1 MLIATKD
8 IKINMRVVSIGDLV
22 LDYYYKNGKLI
33 GVDGGM
39 SSHNIIA
46 NLAKKKIST
55 AVYGVSGNDIQ
66 GKIANLSLKKLNV
79 DVSKVL
85 IKDNIKTRC
94 FHVSYDEEGFISKK
108 RCPKCNEKK
117 WYEES
122 QIDTEYISNNIQ
134 NDDIL
139 VFDNLNDK
147 NIEIIKNVSNKKIID
162 IGQYFE
168 FENLSKEDIINKLNN
183 DFEIINF
190 NERVSNYLLDKL
202 NLKNNIELYNL
213 LKAKL
218 VTITR
223 GENGAIFIYNSKE
236 YKFNLK
242 DNGNVIDSS
251 GAGDAFLSSLIF
263 DYIKNNYEFNEE
275 LFPKWYEKSIKLTSK
290 VVSNFG
296 ARGHLNSLYKI
307 KKIDKVCTCENFE
320 YNERR
325 KIKRCNININNL
337 ESRVI
342 NAINS
347 NAYDKLLDI
356 NFDNSKSYLFIGT
369 GGSFAGASFA
379 STVINELYGASTY
392 SLYPRDALYRNN
404 ISIDKA
410 FLFSYSGTTN
420 DLIQSV
426 KDFNKNDVYV
436 ITKGQT
442 QNIVT
447 KTGILKNNIITYRTS
462 TNKGKERGFL
472 SFEGALAPAA
482 LFMKLYL
489 QKTNS
494 DIDINNFIKDSMS
507 YWSNKVQ
514 KEIDKNFIESAINHN
529 KIINVFRGDYSN
541 CASYDLES
549 KLIESGIFN
558 CIIHEKKNFSHGRF
572 INFENMNNKCVIYFK
587 QKTTS
592 KYEEELLNYL
602 GNKIAIFESKYDG
615 LLAEFDLLISSQFII
630 YQIGKLLDIDVS
642 KPNYTDNAMKIYF
655 YKGQL

>member
-1 MLIATKD
+1 MI
-8 IKINMRVVSIGDLV
+8 VVSIGDLV

-33 GVDGGM
+33 GADGGM

-55 AVYGVSGNDIQ
+55 AVYGVSSNDIQ

-122 QIDTEYISNNIQ
+122 QIDIEYITKNIQ

-183 DFEIINF
+183 GFEIINF

-251 GAGDAFLSSLIF
+251 GAGDAFISSIIF
-263 DYIKNNYEFNEE
+263 DYIKNSYEFNEE

-356 NFDNSKSYLFIGT
+356 NFDKSKSYLFIGT

-379 STVINELYGASTY
+379 STVINDLFGASTY
-392 SLYPRDALYRNN
+392 SLYPRDAFYRNN
-404 ISIDKA
+404 TNIDKA

-420 DLIQSV
+420 DIIQSV
-426 KDFNKNDVYV
+426 KDFDKNNVYV

-447 KTGILKNNIITYRTS
+447 KTGIMKNNIITYRTS
-462 TNKGKERGFL
+462 ANKGKERGFL

-494 DIDINNFIKDSMS
+494 DISINNFIKDSMS
-507 YWSNKVQ
+507 YWSSQVQ
-514 KEIDKNFIESAINHN
+514 KEIDKKFIESAINHN

-558 CIIHEKKNFSHGRF
+558 SIIHEKKNFSHGRF

-615 LLAEFDLLISSQFII
+615 LLAEFDLLIASQFII

>member
-1 MLIATKD
+1 
-8 IKINMRVVSIGDLV
+8 MRVVSIGDLV

-122 QIDTEYISNNIQ
+122 QIDIEYITKNIQ

-183 DFEIINF
+183 RFEIINF

-202 NLKNNIELYNL
+202 NLKNNIELYKL

-251 GAGDAFLSSLIF
+251 GAGDAFMSSIIF
-263 DYIKNNYEFNEE
+263 DYIKNSYEFNEE

-356 NFDNSKSYLFIGT
+356 NFNNSKSYLFIGT

-392 SLYPRDALYRNN
+392 SLYPRDAFYRNN
-404 ISIDKA
+404 INIDKA

-426 KDFNKNDVYV
+426 KDFDKNNVYV

-462 TNKGKERGFL
+462 ANKGKERGFL

-494 DIDINNFIKDSMS
+494 DIDVNNFIKDSMS

-514 KEIDKNFIESAINHN
+514 KEIDKKFIESAINHN

-592 KYEEELLNYL
+592 KYEEELLDYL
-602 GNKIAIFESKYDG
+602 GNKIAIFESRYDG
-615 LLAEFDLLISSQFII
+615 LLAEFDLLIASQFII

-642 KPNYTDNAMKIYF
+642 KPNYTDNSMKIYF

>member
-1 MLIATKD
+1 
-8 IKINMRVVSIGDLV
+8 MRVVSIGDLV

-122 QIDTEYISNNIQ
+122 QIDIEYITKNIQ

-147 NIEIIKNVSNKKIID
+147 NIEIIKKVSNKKIID

-183 DFEIINF
+183 GFEIINF
-190 NERVSNYLLDKL
+190 NERVSNYLLNKL

-251 GAGDAFLSSLIF
+251 GAGDAFLSSIIF
-263 DYIKNNYEFNEE
+263 DYIKNSYKFNEE

-404 ISIDKA
+404 INIDKA

-426 KDFNKNDVYV
+426 KDFDKNNVYV

-489 QKTNS
+489 QKINS

-507 YWSNKVQ
+507 YWSKKVQ

-529 KIINVFRGDYSN
+529 KIISVFRGDYSN

-558 CIIHEKKNFSHGRF
+558 SIIHEKKNFSHGRF

-592 KYEEELLNYL
+592 KYEEELLDYL
-602 GNKIAIFESKYDG
+602 GNKIAIFESRYDG
-615 LLAEFDLLISSQFII
+615 LLAEFDLLIASQFII

-642 KPNYTDNAMKIYF
+642 KPNYTDNSMKIYF

>member
-1 MLIATKD
+1 
-8 IKINMRVVSIGDLV
+8 MRVVSIGDLV

-33 GVDGGM
+33 GVNGGM

-122 QIDTEYISNNIQ
+122 QIDIEYITKNIQ

-147 NIEIIKNVSNKKIID
+147 NIEIIKNVCNKKIID

-183 DFEIINF
+183 GFEIINF

-251 GAGDAFLSSLIF
+251 GAGDAFLSSIIF

-404 ISIDKA
+404 INIDKA

-426 KDFNKNDVYV
+426 KDFDKNNVYV

-489 QKTNS
+489 QKINS

-507 YWSNKVQ
+507 YWSKKVQ

-529 KIINVFRGDYSN
+529 KIISVFRGDYSN

-558 CIIHEKKNFSHGRF
+558 SIIHEKKNFSHGRF

-592 KYEEELLNYL
+592 KYEEELLDYL
-602 GNKIAIFESKYDG
+602 GNKIAIFESRYDG
-615 LLAEFDLLISSQFII
+615 LLAEFDLLIASQFII

-642 KPNYTDNAMKIYF
+642 KPNYTDNSMKIYF

>member
-1 MLIATKD
+1 
-8 IKINMRVVSIGDLV
+8 MRVVSIGDLV

-117 WYEES
+117 WHEES
-122 QIDTEYISNNIQ
+122 QIDIEYITKNIQ

-183 DFEIINF
+183 GFEIINF

-251 GAGDAFLSSLIF
+251 GAGDAFISSIIF
-263 DYIKNNYEFNEE
+263 DYIKNSYEFNEE

-404 ISIDKA
+404 INIDKA

-426 KDFNKNDVYV
+426 KDFDKNNVYV

-462 TNKGKERGFL
+462 ANKGKERGFL

-494 DIDINNFIKDSMS
+494 DIDINNFIKDSMC

-514 KEIDKNFIESAINHN
+514 KEIDKNFIESTINHN

-572 INFENMNNKCVIYFK
+572 INFENMKNKCVIYFK

>member
-1 MLIATKD
+1 
-8 IKINMRVVSIGDLV
+8 MRVVSIGDLV

-55 AVYGVSGNDIQ
+55 AVYGVSGNDMQ

-122 QIDTEYISNNIQ
+122 QIDIEYITKNIQ

-168 FENLSKEDIINKLNN
+168 FENLSKENIINKLNN
-183 DFEIINF
+183 GFEIINF
-190 NERVSNYLLDKL
+190 NERVSNYLLDRL

-251 GAGDAFLSSLIF
+251 GAGDAFISSIIF
-263 DYIKNNYEFNEE
+263 DYIKNSYEFNEE

-290 VVSNFG
+290 VVSNLG

-404 ISIDKA
+404 INIDKA

-426 KDFNKNDVYV
+426 NDFNKNDVYV
-436 ITKGQT
+436 ITKGQV

-447 KTGILKNNIITYRTS
+447 KTGIVKNNIITYRTS
-462 TNKGKERGFL
+462 ANKGKERGFL

-592 KYEEELLNYL
+592 KYEEELLDYL
-602 GNKIAIFESKYDG
+602 GNKIAIFESRYDG
-615 LLAEFDLLISSQFII
+615 LLAEFDLLIASQFII

>member
-1 MLIATKD
+1 MI
-8 IKINMRVVSIGDLV
+8 VVSIGDLV
-22 LDYYYKNGKLI
+22 LDYYYKNGNLI

-122 QIDTEYISNNIQ
+122 QIDIEYITKNIQ

-183 DFEIINF
+183 GFEIINF

-251 GAGDAFLSSLIF
+251 GAGDAFISSIIF
-263 DYIKNNYEFNEE
+263 DYIKNSYEFNEE

-356 NFDNSKSYLFIGT
+356 NFDKSKSYLFIGT

-379 STVINELYGASTY
+379 STVINDLFGASTY
-392 SLYPRDALYRNN
+392 SLYPRDAFYRNN
-404 ISIDKA
+404 TNIDKA

-420 DLIQSV
+420 DIIQSV
-426 KDFNKNDVYV
+426 KDFDKNNVYV

-447 KTGILKNNIITYRTS
+447 KTGIMKNNIITYRTS
-462 TNKGKERGFL
+462 ANKGKERGFL

-494 DIDINNFIKDSMS
+494 DISINNFIKDSMS
-507 YWSNKVQ
+507 YWSSQVQ
-514 KEIDKNFIESAINHN
+514 KEIDKKFIESAINHN

-558 CIIHEKKNFSHGRF
+558 SIIHEKKNFSHGRF

-615 LLAEFDLLISSQFII
+615 LLAEFDLLIASQFII

>member
-1 MLIATKD
+1 
-8 IKINMRVVSIGDLV
+8 MRVVSIGDLV

-122 QIDTEYISNNIQ
+122 QIDIEYITKNIQ

-251 GAGDAFLSSLIF
+251 GAGDAFISSIIF
-263 DYIKNNYEFNEE
+263 DYIKNSYEFNEE

-404 ISIDKA
+404 INIDKA

-489 QKTNS
+489 QKINS

-655 YKGQL
+655 YKEQL

>member
-1 MLIATKD
+1 
-8 IKINMRVVSIGDLV
+8 MRVVSIGDLV

-108 RCPKCNEKK
+108 RCPKYNEKK

-122 QIDTEYISNNIQ
+122 QIDIEYITKNIQ

-168 FENLSKEDIINKLNN
+168 LENLSKEDIINKLNN
-183 DFEIINF
+183 GFEIINF

-242 DNGNVIDSS
+242 DNDNVIDSS
-251 GAGDAFLSSLIF
+251 GAGDAFISSIIF
-263 DYIKNNYEFNEE
+263 DYIKNSYEFNEE

-356 NFDNSKSYLFIGT
+356 NFDNSKNYLFIGT

-379 STVINELYGASTY
+379 STVINDLFGASTY
-392 SLYPRDALYRNN
+392 SLYPRDAFYRNN
-404 ISIDKA
+404 TNIDKA

-420 DLIQSV
+420 DIIQSV
-426 KDFNKNDVYV
+426 KDFDKNNVYV
-436 ITKGQT
+436 ITKGQI

-447 KTGILKNNIITYRTS
+447 KAGILKNNIITYRTS

-489 QKTNS
+489 QKINS

-558 CIIHEKKNFSHGRF
+558 SIIHEKKNFSHGRF

-592 KYEEELLNYL
+592 KYEEELLDYL

-615 LLAEFDLLISSQFII
+615 LLAEFDLLIASQFII

>member
-1 MLIATKD
+1 
-8 IKINMRVVSIGDLV
+8 MRVVSIGDLV

-79 DVSKVL
+79 DASKVL

-223 GENGAIFIYNSKE
+223 GENGAIFIYNSIE

-251 GAGDAFLSSLIF
+251 GAGDAFISSIIF
-263 DYIKNNYEFNEE
+263 DYIKNSYEFNEE

-404 ISIDKA
+404 INIGKA

-426 KDFNKNDVYV
+426 KDFDKNDVYV

-489 QKTNS
+489 QKINS

-514 KEIDKNFIESAINHN
+514 KEIDKKFIESAINHN

-592 KYEEELLNYL
+592 KYEEKLLDYL
-602 GNKIAIFESKYDG
+602 GNKIAIFESRYDG
-615 LLAEFDLLISSQFII
+615 LLAEFDLLIASQFII

>member
-1 MLIATKD
+1 
-8 IKINMRVVSIGDLV
+8 MRVVSIGDLV

-33 GVDGGM
+33 GVNGGM

-122 QIDTEYISNNIQ
+122 QIDIEYITKNIQ

-147 NIEIIKNVSNKKIID
+147 NIEIIKNVCNKKIID

-190 NERVSNYLLDKL
+190 NERVSSYLLDKL

-251 GAGDAFLSSLIF
+251 GAGDAFLSSIIF
-263 DYIKNNYEFNEE
+263 DYIKNSYKFNEE

-404 ISIDKA
+404 INIDKA

-426 KDFNKNDVYV
+426 KDFDKNNVYV
-436 ITKGQT
+436 ITKGQI

-447 KTGILKNNIITYRTS
+447 KTGIMKNNIITYRTS
-462 TNKGKERGFL
+462 ANKGKERGFL

-549 KLIESGIFN
+549 KLIESGVFN
-558 CIIHEKKNFSHGRF
+558 SIIHEKKNFSHGRF
-572 INFENMNNKCVIYFK
+572 INFENMKNKCVIYFK

-615 LLAEFDLLISSQFII
+615 LLAEFDLLIVSQFII

>member
-1 MLIATKD
+1 
-8 IKINMRVVSIGDLV
+8 MRVVSIGDLV

-55 AVYGVSGNDIQ
+55 AIYGVSGNDIQ

-251 GAGDAFLSSLIF
+251 GAGDAFLSSIIF

-404 ISIDKA
+404 ININKA

-489 QKTNS
+489 QKINS

-558 CIIHEKKNFSHGRF
+558 SIIHEKKNFSHGRF

-592 KYEEELLNYL
+592 KYEEKLLDYL
-602 GNKIAIFESKYDG
+602 GNKIAIFESRYDG
-615 LLAEFDLLISSQFII
+615 LLAEFDLLIASQFII

>member
-1 MLIATKD
+1 
-8 IKINMRVVSIGDLV
+8 MRVVSIGDLV

-55 AVYGVSGNDIQ
+55 AVYGVSGNDMQ

-122 QIDTEYISNNIQ
+122 QIDIEYITKNIQ

-190 NERVSNYLLDKL
+190 NERVSNYLLDRL

-242 DNGNVIDSS
+242 VNCNVIDSS
-251 GAGDAFLSSLIF
+251 GAGDAFLSSIIF

-290 VVSNFG
+290 VVSSFG

-307 KKIDKVCTCENFE
+307 KKIDKVCTCKNFE

-347 NAYDKLLDI
+347 SAYDKLLGI
-356 NFDNSKSYLFIGT
+356 NFDKSKSYLFIGT

-379 STVINELYGASTY
+379 STVINDLFGASTY
-392 SLYPRDALYRNN
+392 SLYPRDAFYRNN
-404 ISIDKA
+404 ANIDKA

-420 DLIQSV
+420 DIIQSV
-426 KDFNKNDVYV
+426 KDFDKNDVYV
-436 ITKGQT
+436 ITKGKV

-447 KTGILKNNIITYRTS
+447 KTGIMKNNIITYRTS
-462 TNKGKERGFL
+462 VNKGKERGFL

-494 DIDINNFIKDSMS
+494 DININNFIKDSMS
-507 YWSNKVQ
+507 YWSSKVQ
-514 KEIDKNFIESAINHN
+514 KEIDKKFIESAINHN
-529 KIINVFRGDYSN
+529 KIINIFRGDYSN

-558 CIIHEKKNFSHGRF
+558 SIIHEKKNFSHGRF
-572 INFENMNNKCVIYFK
+572 INYENMNNKCVIYFK

-592 KYEEELLNYL
+592 KYEEELLDYL

-615 LLAEFDLLISSQFII
+615 LLSEFDLLIASQFII

>member
-1 MLIATKD
+1 
-8 IKINMRVVSIGDLV
+8 MRVVSIGDLV

-79 DVSKVL
+79 DASKVL

-122 QIDTEYISNNIQ
+122 QIDIEYITKNIQ

-251 GAGDAFLSSLIF
+251 GAGDAFISSIIF
-263 DYIKNNYEFNEE
+263 DYIKNSYEFNEE

-404 ISIDKA
+404 INIDKA

-489 QKTNS
+489 QKINS

-558 CIIHEKKNFSHGRF
+558 SIIHEKKNFSHGRF

-592 KYEEELLNYL
+592 KYEEKLLDYL
-602 GNKIAIFESKYDG
+602 GNKIAIFESRYDG
-615 LLAEFDLLISSQFII
+615 LLAEFDLLIASQFII

>member
-1 MLIATKD
+1 
-8 IKINMRVVSIGDLV
+8 MRVVSIGDLV

-122 QIDTEYISNNIQ
+122 QIDIEYITKNIQ

-183 DFEIINF
+183 GFEIINF

-251 GAGDAFLSSLIF
+251 GAGDAFLSSIIF

-404 ISIDKA
+404 INIDKA

-426 KDFNKNDVYV
+426 KDFDKNNVYV

-462 TNKGKERGFL
+462 ANKGKERGFL

-494 DIDINNFIKDSMS
+494 DIDINNFIKDSMC

-514 KEIDKNFIESAINHN
+514 KEIDKNFIESTINHN

-572 INFENMNNKCVIYFK
+572 INFENMKNKCVIYFK

-592 KYEEELLNYL
+592 KYEEELLGYL
-602 GNKIAIFESKYDG
+602 GNKIAIFESRYDG
-615 LLAEFDLLISSQFII
+615 LLAEFDLLIASQFII

>member
-1 MLIATKD
+1 
-8 IKINMRVVSIGDLV
+8 MRVVSIGDLV

-55 AVYGVSGNDIQ
+55 AIYGVSGNDIQ

-251 GAGDAFLSSLIF
+251 GAGDAFLSSIIF

-404 ISIDKA
+404 INIDKA

-489 QKTNS
+489 QKINS

-558 CIIHEKKNFSHGRF
+558 SIIHEKKNFSHGRF

-592 KYEEELLNYL
+592 KYEEKLLDYL

-615 LLAEFDLLISSQFII
+615 LLAEFDLLIASQFII

>member
-1 MLIATKD
+1 
-8 IKINMRVVSIGDLV
+8 MRVVSIGDLV

-94 FHVSYDEEGFISKK
+94 FHVSYDEECFISKK

-122 QIDTEYISNNIQ
+122 QIDIEYITKNIQ
-134 NDDIL
+134 NDNIL

-183 DFEIINF
+183 GFEIINF

-223 GENGAIFIYNSKE
+223 GEIGAIFIYNSKE

-251 GAGDAFLSSLIF
+251 GAGDAFISSIIF
-263 DYIKNNYEFNEE
+263 DYIKNSYEFNEE

-356 NFDNSKSYLFIGT
+356 NFDKSKSYLFIGT

-379 STVINELYGASTY
+379 STVINDLFGASTY
-392 SLYPRDALYRNN
+392 SLYPRDAFYRNN
-404 ISIDKA
+404 INIDKT

-426 KDFNKNDVYV
+426 KDFDKNNVYV

-447 KTGILKNNIITYRTS
+447 KTGIVKNNIITYRTS
-462 TNKGKERGFL
+462 ANKGKERGFL

-494 DIDINNFIKDSMS
+494 DININNFIKDSMS

-514 KEIDKNFIESAINHN
+514 KEIDKKFIESAINHN

-592 KYEEELLNYL
+592 KYEEELLDYL
-602 GNKIAIFESKYDG
+602 GNKIAIFESRYVG
-615 LLAEFDLLISSQFII
+615 LLAEFDLLIASQFII

>member
-1 MLIATKD
+1 
-8 IKINMRVVSIGDLV
+8 MRVVSIGDLV

-46 NLAKKKIST
+46 NLAKRKIPT
-55 AVYGVSGNDIQ
+55 AVYGISGNDIQ

-122 QIDTEYISNNIQ
+122 QIDIEYITKNIQ

-147 NIEIIKNVSNKKIID
+147 NIEIIKNVCNKKIID

-183 DFEIINF
+183 GFEIINF

-236 YKFNLK
+236 YIFNLK

-251 GAGDAFLSSLIF
+251 GAGDAFLSSIIF
-263 DYIKNNYEFNEE
+263 DYIKNSYEFNEE

-404 ISIDKA
+404 INIDKA

-426 KDFNKNDVYV
+426 RDFNKNDVYV

-447 KTGILKNNIITYRTS
+447 KTGIVKNNIITYRTS

-489 QKTNS
+489 QKINS

-514 KEIDKNFIESAINHN
+514 KEIDKKFIESAINHN

-592 KYEEELLNYL
+592 KYEEELLDYL
-602 GNKIAIFESKYDG
+602 GNKIAIFESRYDG
-615 LLAEFDLLISSQFII
+615 LLAEFDLLIASQFII

>member
-1 MLIATKD
+1 
-8 IKINMRVVSIGDLV
+8 MRVVSIGDLV

-404 ISIDKA
+404 INIDKA

-489 QKTNS
+489 QKINS

-655 YKGQL
+655 YKEQL

>member
-1 MLIATKD
+1 
-8 IKINMRVVSIGDLV
+8 MRVVSIGDLV
-22 LDYYYKNGKLI
+22 LDYYYKNGNLI

-122 QIDTEYISNNIQ
+122 QIDIEYITKNIQ

-183 DFEIINF
+183 GFEIINF

-251 GAGDAFLSSLIF
+251 GAGDAFISSIIF
-263 DYIKNNYEFNEE
+263 DYIKNSYEFNEE

-404 ISIDKA
+404 INIDKA

-426 KDFNKNDVYV
+426 KDFDKNNVYV

-489 QKTNS
+489 QKINS

-529 KIINVFRGDYSN
+529 KIISVFRGDYSN

-558 CIIHEKKNFSHGRF
+558 SIIHEKKNFSHGRF

-592 KYEEELLNYL
+592 KYEEELLDYL
-602 GNKIAIFESKYDG
+602 GNKIAIFESRYDG
-615 LLAEFDLLISSQFII
+615 LLAEFDLLIASQFII

-642 KPNYTDNAMKIYF
+642 KPNYTDNSMKIYF

>member
-1 MLIATKD
+1 MI
-8 IKINMRVVSIGDLV
+8 VVSIGDLV

-33 GVDGGM
+33 GADGGM

-122 QIDTEYISNNIQ
+122 QIDIEYITKNIQ

-147 NIEIIKNVSNKKIID
+147 NIEIIKNVCNKKIID

-190 NERVSNYLLDKL
+190 NERVSSYLLDKL

-251 GAGDAFLSSLIF
+251 GAGDAFISSIIF
-263 DYIKNNYEFNEE
+263 DYIKNSYEFNED

-404 ISIDKA
+404 INIDKA

-426 KDFNKNDVYV
+426 KDFDKNNVYV

-447 KTGILKNNIITYRTS
+447 KTGIMKNNIITYRTS
-462 TNKGKERGFL
+462 ANKGKERGFL

-494 DIDINNFIKDSMS
+494 DISINNFIKDSMS
-507 YWSNKVQ
+507 YWSSQVQ
-514 KEIDKNFIESAINHN
+514 KEIDKKFIESAINHN

-558 CIIHEKKNFSHGRF
+558 SIIHEKKNFSHGRF

-615 LLAEFDLLISSQFII
+615 LLAEFDLLIASQFII

>member
-1 MLIATKD
+1 
-8 IKINMRVVSIGDLV
+8 MRVVSIGDLV

-122 QIDTEYISNNIQ
+122 QIDIEYITKNIQ

-147 NIEIIKNVSNKKIID
+147 NIEIIKNVCNKKIID

-190 NERVSNYLLDKL
+190 NERVSSYLLDKL

-251 GAGDAFLSSLIF
+251 GAGDAFLSSIIF
-263 DYIKNNYEFNEE
+263 DYIKNSYKFNEE

-404 ISIDKA
+404 INIDKA

-426 KDFNKNDVYV
+426 KVFNKNDVYV

-489 QKTNS
+489 QKINS

-529 KIINVFRGDYSN
+529 KIISVFRGDYSN

-615 LLAEFDLLISSQFII
+615 LLAEFDLLIASQFII

>member
-1 MLIATKD
+1 
-8 IKINMRVVSIGDLV
+8 MRVVSIGDLV
-22 LDYYYKNGKLI
+22 LDYYYKNGNLI

-122 QIDTEYISNNIQ
+122 QIDIEYITKNIQ

-183 DFEIINF
+183 GFEIINF

-223 GENGAIFIYNSKE
+223 GEIGAIFIYNSKE

-251 GAGDAFLSSLIF
+251 GAGDAFLSSIIF

-404 ISIDKA
+404 INIDKA

-426 KDFNKNDVYV
+426 KDFDKNDVYV

-489 QKTNS
+489 QKINS

-615 LLAEFDLLISSQFII
+615 LLAEFDLLIASQFII

-642 KPNYTDNAMKIYF
+642 KPNYTDNEMKIYF

>member
-1 MLIATKD
+1 MI
-8 IKINMRVVSIGDLV
+8 VVSIGDLV
-22 LDYYYKNGKLI
+22 LDYYYKNGNLI

-122 QIDTEYISNNIQ
+122 QIDIEYITKNIQ

-183 DFEIINF
+183 GFEIINF

-223 GENGAIFIYNSKE
+223 GEIGAIFIYNSKE

-251 GAGDAFLSSLIF
+251 GAGDAFISSIIF
-263 DYIKNNYEFNEE
+263 DYIKNSYEFNEE

-379 STVINELYGASTY
+379 STVINDLFGASTY
-392 SLYPRDALYRNN
+392 SLYPRDAFYRNN
-404 ISIDKA
+404 TNIDKA

-420 DLIQSV
+420 DIIQSV
-426 KDFNKNDVYV
+426 KDFDKNNVYV

-447 KTGILKNNIITYRTS
+447 KTGIMKNNIITYRTS
-462 TNKGKERGFL
+462 ANKGKERGFL

-494 DIDINNFIKDSMS
+494 DININNFIKDSMS
-507 YWSNKVQ
+507 YWSSQVQ
-514 KEIDKNFIESAINHN
+514 KEIDKKFIESAINHN
-529 KIINVFRGDYSN
+529 KIISVFRGDYSN

-558 CIIHEKKNFSHGRF
+558 SIIHEKKNFSHGRF

-602 GNKIAIFESKYDG
+602 GNKIAIFESKYVG
-615 LLAEFDLLISSQFII
+615 LLAEFDLLIASQFII

>member
-79 DVSKVL
+79 DASKVL

-122 QIDTEYISNNIQ
+122 QIDIEYITKNIQ

-404 ISIDKA
+404 INIDKA

-489 QKTNS
+489 QKINS

-514 KEIDKNFIESAINHN
+514 KEIDKKFIESAINHN

-592 KYEEELLNYL
+592 KYEEKLLDYL
-602 GNKIAIFESKYDG
+602 GNKIAIFESRYDG
-615 LLAEFDLLISSQFII
+615 LLAEFDLLIASQFII

-655 YKGQL
+655 YKEQL

>member
-1 MLIATKD
+1 
-8 IKINMRVVSIGDLV
+8 MRVVSIGDLV

-122 QIDTEYISNNIQ
+122 QIDIEYITKNIQ

-251 GAGDAFLSSLIF
+251 GAGDAFISSIIF

-379 STVINELYGASTY
+379 STVINDLFGASTY
-392 SLYPRDALYRNN
+392 SLYPRDAFYRNN
-404 ISIDKA
+404 TNIDKA

-420 DLIQSV
+420 DIIQSV
-426 KDFNKNDVYV
+426 KDFDKNNVYV

-442 QNIVT
+442 KNIVT
-447 KTGILKNNIITYRTS
+447 KTGIMKNNIITYRTS
-462 TNKGKERGFL
+462 ANKGKERGFL

-494 DIDINNFIKDSMS
+494 DIDIDINNFIKDSMS

-558 CIIHEKKNFSHGRF
+558 SIIHEKKNFSHGRF

-602 GNKIAIFESKYDG
+602 GNKIAIFESKYVG
-615 LLAEFDLLISSQFII
+615 LLAEFDLLIASQFII

>member
-1 MLIATKD
+1 
-8 IKINMRVVSIGDLV
+8 MRVVSIGDLV

-33 GVDGGM
+33 GVNGGM

-122 QIDTEYISNNIQ
+122 QIDIEYITKNIQ

-147 NIEIIKNVSNKKIID
+147 NIEIIKNVCNKKIID

-183 DFEIINF
+183 GFEIINF

-251 GAGDAFLSSLIF
+251 GAGDAFLSSIIF

-392 SLYPRDALYRNN
+392 SLYPRDVLYRNN
-404 ISIDKA
+404 INIDKA

-426 KDFNKNDVYV
+426 KDFDKNNVYV

-489 QKTNS
+489 QKINS

-529 KIINVFRGDYSN
+529 KIISVFRGDYSN

-558 CIIHEKKNFSHGRF
+558 SIIHEKKNFSHGRF

-615 LLAEFDLLISSQFII
+615 LLAEFDLLIASQFII

>member
-1 MLIATKD
+1 
-8 IKINMRVVSIGDLV
+8 MRVVSIGDLV

-122 QIDTEYISNNIQ
+122 QIDIEYITKNIQ

-183 DFEIINF
+183 GFEIINF

-251 GAGDAFLSSLIF
+251 GAGDAFLSSIIF
-263 DYIKNNYEFNEE
+263 DYIKNSYEFNKE

-347 NAYDKLLDI
+347 SAYDKLLDI

-404 ISIDKA
+404 INIDKA

-426 KDFNKNDVYV
+426 KDFDKNNVYV

-462 TNKGKERGFL
+462 ANKGKERGFL

-489 QKTNS
+489 QKINS

-615 LLAEFDLLISSQFII
+615 LLAEFDLLIASQFII